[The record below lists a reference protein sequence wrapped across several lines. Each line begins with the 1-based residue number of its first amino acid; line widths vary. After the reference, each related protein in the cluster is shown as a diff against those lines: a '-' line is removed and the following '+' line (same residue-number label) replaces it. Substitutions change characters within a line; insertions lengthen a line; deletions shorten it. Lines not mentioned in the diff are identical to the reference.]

1 MFAICYYP
9 QSGADILQDDD
20 LAELLLGVN
29 ISKTATPIRL
39 AGFSN
44 GVIKLWHKFIR
55 SMNESIFCFLGI
67 AFKNRLLLH
76 HLRLH
81 VGLFG
86 DAGIWVENASIRC

>member
-39 AGFSN
+39 AGFSS
-44 GVIKLWHKFIR
+44 GVIKRIK
-55 SMNESIFCFLGI
+55 NESIFCFLGI